1 MKFKHTDTS
10 YYMHICGLEAFL
22 YTIKM
27 KKYARN
33 MIKKSSPKPFKML
46 KIVLL
51 RGGGG
56 GGFAP
61 LNPYQGVA
69 LDPQGPRR
77 PPWPLA
83 KIGAPP
89 PKGAMSGSGPVLSV
103 TSKGMCTNYW
113 LTACS
118 SLPRKKCDQVN

>member
-46 KIVLL
+46 KSFCCGGGGGGGGG

-56 GGFAP
+56 GGGGLRPTEP
-61 LNPYQGVA
+61 LPGRC
-69 LDPQGPRR
+69 PGPT
-77 PPWPLA
+77 
-83 KIGAPP
+83 GA
-89 PKGAMSGSGPVLSV
+89 
-103 TSKGMCTNYW
+103 
-113 LTACS
+113 
-118 SLPRKKCDQVN
+118 